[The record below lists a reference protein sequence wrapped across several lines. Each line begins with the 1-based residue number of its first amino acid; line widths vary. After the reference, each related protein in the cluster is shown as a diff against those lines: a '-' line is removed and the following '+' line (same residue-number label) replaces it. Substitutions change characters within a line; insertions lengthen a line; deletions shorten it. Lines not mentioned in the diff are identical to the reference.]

1 MDSTRQLRNHR
12 SPPELRKFVSPEF
25 VFGAGSLSLV
35 GQYTRNLGA
44 HRPLIVTDAGVE
56 AAGWTPK
63 VIASIEA
70 SGLAGTVFKHV
81 SPNPRV
87 EEVSAGA
94 ACYAEQDRDAI
105 IAIGGGSV
113 IDCAKAIGVVSANG
127 GDIRDFEGIDS
138 IGAPMPPTICIP
150 TTSGTS
156 ADVSQFAVITD
167 LELRRKFLIISK
179 AVVPDLALID
189 PDTLTTMDP
198 HLTACTGMDALT
210 HAIEAYVSLGNSPV
224 TDVHSIEAVR
234 LISANLLKA
243 TAEPHHPEYRRN
255 MMMGSLHAG
264 LAFSNA
270 SLGAVHAMAH
280 SLGGVCDLPHGQC
293 NALLFDHVIR
303 FNFPE
308 AEPRYRDIAIAM
320 GLHIS
325 GLSGRKI
332 RDLLANEIRRLREAA
347 GIRET
352 LADVGVARAEVPA
365 LAEAAM
371 QDLCVVTNPRRP
383 CQRDLEVLYEES
395 L

>member
-1 MDSTRQLRNHR
+1 M
-12 SPPELRKFVSPEF
+12 SPEF
-25 VFGAGSLSLV
+25 VFGAGALSLV

-44 HRPLIVTDAGVE
+44 RRPLIVTDRG
-56 AAGWTPK
+56 
-63 VIASIEA
+63 IEA
-70 SGLAGTVFKHV
+70 SGWTQKVMNSLEASDLAGAVFNDV

-87 EEVSAGA
+87 EQVSSGA
-94 ACYAEQDRDAI
+94 AYYEDQDRDAI

-127 GDIRDFEGIDS
+127 GSIRDFEGIDS
-138 IGAPMPPTICIP
+138 VSTPMPPTICIP

-167 LELRRKFLIISK
+167 LEVSRKFLIISK
-179 AVVPDLALID
+179 AVVPDLSLID

-210 HAIEAYVSLGNSPV
+210 HAIEAYVSLGNSPI

-234 LISANLLKA
+234 LISENLLKA
-243 TAEPHHPEYRRN
+243 IAEPCPLEYRWN
-255 MMMGSLHAG
+255 MMLGSLHAG

-308 AEPRYRDIAIAM
+308 AEARYRNIALAM
-320 GLHIS
+320 GLHVA
-325 GLSGRKI
+325 GLSAREL
-332 RDLLANEIRRLREAA
+332 RNLLANEIRRLREAA

-352 LADVGVARAEVPA
+352 LADIGVALADVPA
-365 LAEAAM
+365 LAASAM

-383 CQRDLEVLYEES
+383 CQRDLEVIYEES